1 MGKVTILEE
10 TTKDPITKM
19 GRSCGLC
26 WGSKTSDPTLNYKR
40 GKKVMLSGHGR
51 VEEFAHVEMVLEG
64 YSARVIREWY
74 THIVGASRLQASTRY
89 IDYTKNGGFKY
100 VTPPSIARCPQ
111 ALEKYQNLM
120 KEINDTCKELED
132 VWGIPR
138 EDSAMLLPLGMKT
151 IIVDIRNFRSLVEM
165 SHQRM
170 CSRAY
175 WEYRRLFNDICNA
188 LSEYSPEWKE
198 IVDLMF
204 HPKCEVLGY
213 CPEEKSCGR
222 MPKKEK

>member
-1 MGKVTILEE
+1 
-10 TTKDPITKM
+10 
-19 GRSCGLC
+19 
-26 WGSKTSDPTLNYKR
+26 
-40 GKKVMLSGHGR
+40 MLSDHGR
-51 VEEFAHVEMVLEG
+51 VEEFANVEMVLEG

-132 VWGIPR
+132 VWGITR
-138 EDSAMLLPLGMKT
+138 EDSAMLLPLGMET
-151 IIVDIRNFRSLVEM
+151 NIVDKRNFRSLVEM

-204 HPKCEVLGY
+204 RPKCEVFGY